1 MLMTIVGVLVGL
13 LILGVIIVGVYISM
27 QGDAVMRLLVKQ
39 RIDFSLEVPF
49 DNVGKQEGT
58 ILDAYMRIYLPQEQ
72 YSDVLL
78 RGKVNREGYLRE
90 DDYFEAM
97 LVPAGTGE
105 KFVLRF
111 EAYAKNGKSL
121 EEAMENIPDVDVA
134 LFADCRGRRE
144 LYTVKEYFTL
154 TADEMRALVK

>member
-13 LILGVIIVGVYISM
+13 FILGVIIVGVYISI

-39 RIDFSLEVPF
+39 RTKAVLDKVYADRIDFSLEVPF

-78 RGKVNREGYLRE
+78 RGKVNRGGLS
-90 DDYFEAM
+90 A
-97 LVPAGTGE
+97 
-105 KFVLRF
+105 
-111 EAYAKNGKSL
+111 
-121 EEAMENIPDVDVA
+121 
-134 LFADCRGRRE
+134 RG
-144 LYTVKEYFTL
+144 
-154 TADEMRALVK
+154 